1 MSDEFF
7 TKEDAATLQH
17 DKLFPEGV
25 YNITITGCTANNK
38 DGKKWI
44 SLETTVTDGEFEGRK
59 KWVNLYTNNGHPN
72 EKLWKWHLG
81 IIATLDKALALER
94 MTPDTVL
101 GQSCRMEIVHST
113 RNDNTYDNVKKFLPL
128 A

>member
-7 TKEDAATLQH
+7 TREDATLVQN
-17 DKLFPEGV
+17 DKLFPVGV
-25 YNITITGCTANNK
+25 YDITIVGCTVNNK

-44 SLETTVTDGEFEGRK
+44 SLEVIVTSGEHEGRK
-59 KWVNLYTNNGHPN
+59 KWLNLYTNQGHPN

-81 IIATLDKALALER
+81 ILSSLDKAIAVEK
-94 MTPDTVL
+94 MTADHVI
-101 GQSCRMEIVHST
+101 GQSCRMEITHST
-113 RNDNTYDNVKKFLPL
+113 RDGNTYDNVKKFLPS